1 MTPFSANPRP
11 TASAAPAG
19 PSKNELKKAAKKAEK
34 ERLAM
39 EKAAKAKERQE
50 AQAAAEA
57 VGRFLLSNFYVL
69 DHDDVCDVGLCH
81 RKL

>member
-1 MTPFSANPRP
+1 
-11 TASAAPAG
+11 
-19 PSKNELKKAAKKAEK
+19 
-34 ERLAM
+34 M

-50 AQAAAEA
+50 VQAAAEA